1 MAGPPIT
8 EQEMD
13 RIAALHADGLSRN
26 AIARELGRSQAA
38 VSRACDRMG
47 LRFDRHLTVEATA
60 AKVADA
66 AARRAALQEQTL
78 AGAERLMGQMFAQT
92 RVYSFGGKENEYNER
107 WHDEPPFRDKRDIA
121 TAVAALAQTALKL
134 AEYDKA
140 VGDEGDKSMLTDL
153 RDKLAQAF
161 GSRPAG

>member
-1 MAGPPIT
+1 MARGPIT
-8 EQEMD
+8 EQEKD

-26 AIARELGRSQAA
+26 AIAREIGRGAST
-38 VSRACDRMG
+38 VSRICHELG

-66 AARRAALQEQTL
+66 AERRARLQEATL
-78 AGAERLMGQMFAQT
+78 ASAERLMAQMFAPST
-92 RVYSFGGKENEYNER
+92 IFNFGGKENDYNER
-107 WHDEPPFRDKRDIA
+107 PVEEPPFRDKKDIA

-153 RDKLAQAF
+153 REQLIRAF
-161 GSRPAG
+161 GGRPAE